1 MRSEVVTPLPHSLIF
16 PPREQF
22 HISYALVRRIG
33 EVEDDRLKA
42 VYAWRT
48 GRLIHDHFGKNALA
62 LDKSYTPSLNLSLGT
77 SSSYNRSENVTREYA
92 GSMICAGALANLT
105 AAERDLTVKGS
116 TIESKD
122 VSLAAKGNV
131 RLAAGENTSVT
142 TTANKYSSASVGA
155 SFGINGLSDI
165 SIDVNRAKGNSKET
179 HTSYSPALIR
189 AEENA
194 VITSGKDTDII
205 GSKVQGDKVTARV
218 GGNLNIE
225 TLQEKETYE
234 EQNTS
239 TGFGISWSMNPLTK
253 HFSKPIIG
261 RDLSKGT
268 IDSHYRSAR
277 QQAGFFAGSKGFDI
291 YVRENTDLKGGL
303 IASEASPDKNLL
315 STGTFTFND
324 LKNEAD
330 YRAKDTGSSAQ
341 IKLTLVQTKKEDP
354 EGNKEK
360 NLKVVQALHSIPSIP
375 TVVQGSADSTTK
387 AAVAPG
393 TIDIRENPTQD
404 ISALSRDTANALN
417 ELGRI
422 FDKKSVEEQKELVNV
437 FREEAFRLAHNLP
450 DDGSGRK
457 VLIHT
462 FIGGLISQLSGAGF
476 ASGATGA
483 GLNEALINNL
493 KGLDPVLAQGISA
506 LIGAAAAKAVNGNA
520 AVGASAAAAGTKY
533 NFLIAALPLVLSD
546 YILVIAGLSG
556 YVVLSTD
563 DGQQFLMNATGK
575 IIAKCNNLGEWM
587 VSNGEE
593 AFDYIG
599 DTVEDIIYWVS
610 TGTPRNN
617 KAQNEQARSAA
628 NKHGLNRE
636 QRRKLHDEISGQN
649 YGYKEIDETARRIKN
664 GEL

>member
-1 MRSEVVTPLPHSLIF
+1 M
-16 PPREQF
+16 
-22 HISYALVRRIG
+22 
-33 EVEDDRLKA
+33 
-42 VYAWRT
+42 
-48 GRLIHDHFGKNALA
+48 
-62 LDKSYTPSLNLSLGT
+62 
-77 SSSYNRSENVTREYA
+77 
-92 GSMICAGALANLT
+92 
-105 AAERDLTVKGS
+105 
-116 TIESKD
+116 
-122 VSLAAKGNV
+122 
-131 RLAAGENTSVT
+131 AGENTSVT

-165 SIDVNRAKGNSKET
+165 SVNVNRAKGNSKET

-457 VLIHT
+457 TIIHAA
-462 FIGGLISQLSGAGF
+462 IGGLISQLSGAGF
-476 ASGATGA
+476 ASGAAGA

-493 KGLDPVLAQGISA
+493 KGLDPTLAQAISA
-506 LIGAAAAKAVNGNA
+506 LIGAAAAKATGGNA
-520 AVGASAAAAGTKY
+520 TAGAIAAASGTKW
-533 NFLIAALPLVLSD
+533 NKFSD
-546 YILVIAGLSG
+546 FYYFKLWKFVWINSNNVEYAINNAMISDEGTPNERMRLYMG
-556 YVVLSTD
+556 
-563 DGQQFLMNATGK
+563 DGDELH
-575 IIAKCNNLGEWM
+575 I
-587 VSNGEE
+587 
-593 AFDYIG
+593 
-599 DTVEDIIYWVS
+599 S
-610 TGTPRNN
+610 TGHAYYRDHKTQKGGTIPSFRYTDKKEILEEVINSALAHYAQGDLNN
-617 KAQNEQARSAA
+617 GKVFYANENIFLVDSYGKRVYV
-628 NKHGLNRE
+628 NL
-636 QRRKLHDEISGQN
+636 EISM
-649 YGYKEIDETARRIKN
+649 IKIGHILHISN
-664 GEL
+664 FYPTMQI

>member
-1 MRSEVVTPLPHSLIF
+1 M
-16 PPREQF
+16 
-22 HISYALVRRIG
+22 
-33 EVEDDRLKA
+33 
-42 VYAWRT
+42 
-48 GRLIHDHFGKNALA
+48 
-62 LDKSYTPSLNLSLGT
+62 
-77 SSSYNRSENVTREYA
+77 
-92 GSMICAGALANLT
+92 
-105 AAERDLTVKGS
+105 
-116 TIESKD
+116 
-122 VSLAAKGNV
+122 
-131 RLAAGENTSVT
+131 
-142 TTANKYSSASVGA
+142 
-155 SFGINGLSDI
+155 
-165 SIDVNRAKGNSKET
+165 
-179 HTSYSPALIR
+179 
-189 AEENA
+189 
-194 VITSGKDTDII
+194 
-205 GSKVQGDKVTARV
+205 QGDKVTARI

-239 TGFGISWSMNPLTK
+239 AGFGISWNVNMTK
-253 HFSKPIIG
+253 AEVPGPNGTSKTVTTRSFAKPNIGGSFSKGNI
-261 RDLSKGT
+261 S
-268 IDSHYRSAR
+268 SHYRSAR
-277 QQAGFFAGSKGFDI
+277 DQAGIFAGIGGFDLL
-291 YVRENTDLKGGL
+291 VGKNTDLKGAL
-303 IASEASPDKNLL
+303 IVSKATADKNKL
-315 STGTFTFND
+315 STGTLSFSD
-324 LKNEAD
+324 LENEAD
-330 YRAKDTGSSAQ
+330 YHAKDSGSTAQ
-341 IKLTLVQTKKEDP
+341 IKPTLRRIKETGPAPNKSTEKLKIVQ
-354 EGNKEK
+354 G
-360 NLKVVQALHSIPSIP
+360 LSISPTIP
-375 TVVQGSADSTTK
+375 TEVQGSASSTTK
-387 AAVAPG
+387 SAVAPG

-404 ISALSRDTANALN
+404 ISPLSRDTENALN